1 MAVRHLNP
9 EGLYALPEMFTHVV
23 AVTDAELVFLS
34 GQVAWDERGEL
45 VGAGDHAAQAAQVAR
60 NIEAALAAVGATP
73 DDVVKQTIY
82 VADYSPE
89 VAPAVF
95 AALNRGRRRPPASTL
110 IPVPALYA
118 PGYLIEVEVVAAV
131 RR

>member
-1 MAVRHLNP
+1 MAVRHRNP

-82 VADYSPE
+82 VAGYSPD

-110 IPVPALYA
+110 VPVPALYA